1 MLNLSYN
8 ATIELISDCQ
18 YLNIGERNQE
28 ILNNIKF
35 NRYTYTI
42 ILQIGVVKKD
52 VNHVSWLAP

>member
-8 ATIELISDCQ
+8 ATIELISDYQ
-18 YLNIGERNQE
+18 YFERNQE
-28 ILNNIKF
+28 ILNNIIF
-35 NRYTYTI
+35 TTYTYTI

>member
-8 ATIELISDCQ
+8 ATIELISDYQ
-18 YLNIGERNQE
+18 YLTIGERNQE
-28 ILNNIKF
+28 ILNNIIF
-35 NRYTYTI
+35 NTYTYTI

>member
-8 ATIELISDCQ
+8 ATIELISDYQ
-18 YLNIGERNQE
+18 YFERNQE

-52 VNHVSWLAP
+52 VNHVS